1 MYCLSDQQGNMDGVY
16 IGREK
21 THHQIIYVL
30 FVFVHHHHCGLQ
42 LFDGLNHGMIF
53 ISLSMSSFKHLIL
66 PNFIKTNYNLM
77 GRIENFYIN
86 KEKKLIIFIGSDQTP
101 INKGKRENSQPFKLT

>member
-1 MYCLSDQQGNMDGVY
+1 
-16 IGREK
+16 
-21 THHQIIYVL
+21 
-30 FVFVHHHHCGLQ
+30 
-42 LFDGLNHGMIF
+42 
-53 ISLSMSSFKHLIL
+53 
-66 PNFIKTNYNLM
+66 M